1 MQTSGLSNRLRR
13 EEKEEETTRAYISAL
28 AFLHM
33 MPHTFTA
40 TQATVKGEELG
51 IKRRAV
57 HYKLRTLMTQSYI
70 ENIGY
75 GKYRKLS
82 LSTRRKAA

>member
-1 MQTSGLSNRLRR
+1 MQTSALYNRLRR

-57 HYKLRTLMTQSYI
+57 HYKLRTLITRSYI
-70 ENIGY
+70 ERIGY
-75 GKYRKLS
+75 GTFRKVS
-82 LSTRRKAA
+82 LSHRKAA